1 MATQKLNIDLTKPI
15 SVESQMALVEYAR
28 QHRTQMLNGISEW
41 LNEKVSLCNRDSSQQ
56 AWWYEDDAHSMMDIL
71 FNADS
76 GCSWLGYREL
86 DTIVR
91 DWYIDIAS
99 DVYKSEEESDEP
111 VLKTYTIHYRLIGS
125 VEIEA
130 ESEDIARE
138 LFYDSEYEQTVW
150 DSVLENEL
158 VILYSEE
165 VTA

>member
-1 MATQKLNIDLTKPI
+1 MATQKLNINLTKPI

-28 QHRTQMLNGISEW
+28 QHRTQMCDAIAEW
-41 LNEKVSLCNRDSSQQ
+41 LNERLPYANGDDEME
-56 AWWYEDDAHSMMDIL
+56 WWYEEDAHTMKGILYAADEDRAWSMYCMMET
-71 FNADS
+71 A
-76 GCSWLGYREL
+76 
-86 DTIVR
+86 VR
-91 DWYIDIAS
+91 DSLIDLAS
-99 DVYKSEEESDEP
+99 GVYESAQESDEP

>member
-1 MATQKLNIDLTKPI
+1 
-15 SVESQMALVEYAR
+15 
-28 QHRTQMLNGISEW
+28 
-41 LNEKVSLCNRDSSQQ
+41 
-56 AWWYEDDAHSMMDIL
+56 
-71 FNADS
+71 
-76 GCSWLGYREL
+76 
-86 DTIVR
+86 
-91 DWYIDIAS
+91 
-99 DVYKSEEESDEP
+99 

-130 ESEDIARE
+130 ESEDIAKE

>member
-1 MATQKLNIDLTKPI
+1 MATQKLNIDLTSPI

-28 QHRTQMLNGISEW
+28 QHRTQMCDAINEW
-41 LNEKVSLCNRDSSQQ
+41 LSEKRTLCHGDEEMERGYKTDSLYMEIVAYATSEDT
-56 AWWYEDDAHSMMDIL
+56 AWDI
-71 FNADS
+71 
-76 GCSWLGYREL
+76 YTQL

-91 DWYIDIAS
+91 DWFIDIAS
-99 DVYKSEEESDEP
+99 GVYESEQESDEP